1 MTDRLDNCKG
11 KNVKALKNWLVL
23 SHGFNMDGRAASLTV
38 TDKIP
43 YLLKEGIHLHVLSA
57 ITGIKDTRF
66 PHQQL
71 IAWGPAALRFDF
83 RHWFAN
89 RFGRNIAYKIITPL
103 VSAILAPFILI
114 EKLLFGYSSQWSWA
128 FPAYFNGLKL
138 INEGKVN
145 LVYSSG
151 GAWSAHLA
159 GLWLKKKTKL
169 PWIVEI
175 HDPLVIRN
183 NEEDVGKDAR
193 KKTDA
198 RKRYWLEREICQYAD
213 IVWWFTDNALYY
225 AEKRNPNLGKTGYA
239 KALVITPGAKPPD
252 IEKIKKLAKYKIEKN
267 INICH
272 FGSLADDRS
281 LSQIMRVL
289 PQFFQEFPSAR
300 SEIKFHVYGASLDKK
315 TKKNIIN
322 NNYQD
327 IVVSHGRLETDNN
340 LTGRQ
345 KIAIEMIKADVLLLL
360 HGDATWCEEYIP
372 SKVYDYFWIN
382 KPIWGI
388 VYRNEKLKEMLL
400 ERKNLISDAES
411 YESILKKLIFIW
423 KIWKKGELQNSIF
436 MPITPETGVNKIMDA
451 VKKIEKS
458 NNIK

>member
-11 KNVKALKNWLVL
+11 KNVKVFKNWLVL

-43 YLLKEGIHLHVLSA
+43 YLLKEGIQLHVLSA

-159 GLWLKKKTKL
+159 GLWLKKKTKI

-183 NEEDVGKDAR
+183 NEEDIGKDAQ
-193 KKTDA
+193 KKTDS

-225 AEKRNPNLGKTGYA
+225 AGQRNPNLGKTGYA
-239 KALVITPGAKPPD
+239 KGLMIIPGANPTN
-252 IEKIKKLAKYKIEKN
+252 IEPVTQNTSKYFGEYFFEYFMN
-267 INICH
+267 I
-272 FGSLADDRS
+272 
-281 LSQIMRVL
+281 
-289 PQFFQEFPSAR
+289 FF
-300 SEIKFHVYGASLDKK
+300 
-315 TKKNIIN
+315 
-322 NNYQD
+322 
-327 IVVSHGRLETDNN
+327 
-340 LTGRQ
+340 
-345 KIAIEMIKADVLLLL
+345 
-360 HGDATWCEEYIP
+360 
-372 SKVYDYFWIN
+372 
-382 KPIWGI
+382 
-388 VYRNEKLKEMLL
+388 
-400 ERKNLISDAES
+400 
-411 YESILKKLIFIW
+411 
-423 KIWKKGELQNSIF
+423 
-436 MPITPETGVNKIMDA
+436 
-451 VKKIEKS
+451 
-458 NNIK
+458 